1 MLFFFASLILSGVI
15 LFLSV
20 IINQLIAF
28 KSDQIHKKR
37 ASTGLTLEMILDL
50 YSIGLLGIVL
60 TPQ

>member
-28 KSDQIHKKR
+28 KSDQIHKKEP
-37 ASTGLTLEMILDL
+37 A
-50 YSIGLLGIVL
+50 LG
-60 TPQ
+60 

>member
-37 ASTGLTLEMILDL
+37 ASTGLTLVMIIEL
-50 YSIGLLGIVL
+50 YSFGF
-60 TPQ
+60 